1 MKINELIVE
10 QQLDELGIAQGI
22 GKAVGG
28 VAKGIGAVAG
38 GAVGAWDAA
47 KQGYAAGKATVS
59 GQPFP
64 TINGT
69 NTQQS
74 GAGASTLGTQAPQT
88 TGGTPGATANPNAQA
103 PAAGQQP
110 ITPQQ
115 AQQQQQQALQ
125 QQQAADK
132 QAKVGVGQINKIIPS
147 LRTRDLDSIKKQI
160 DLRTQQLNA
169 KKPAVGTPPTGV
181 QTATGTQPAAGQPNL
196 QVQQG
201 GLSNQQ
207 AVAENTEFYSKFLG
221 RNL

>member
-38 GAVGAWDAA
+38 GVRGAWDQA
-47 KQGYAAGKATVS
+47 KAGYQAGRATVGGTAS
-59 GQPFP
+59 PQP
-64 TINGT
+64 

-74 GAGASTLGTQAPQT
+74 GAGASTLGTAAPQA
-88 TGGTPGATANPNAQA
+88 TGGTPGATVNPTAQA
-103 PAAGQQP
+103 PAAGQV
-110 ITPQQ
+110 TPQQ

-147 LRTRDLDSIKKQI
+147 LRTRDLDRIKKQI
-160 DLRTQQLNA
+160 DLRQQQLNA
-169 KKPAVGTPPTGV
+169 KKPNVGTPPTGV
-181 QTATGTQPAAGQPNL
+181 QTATGTQPTAGQPNL

-207 AVAENTEFYSKFLG
+207 AVAESTEFYSKFLG